1 MQQMIET
8 AVGALPIHGRWTK
21 TIWRTMSDLSV
32 VMTEQEVVDNLIVN
46 NGMNFLAAKIGSQAV
61 GTNSAMAY
69 TAIGTV
75 STAATLTNATL
86 TGEIKR
92 KIFDVTTLNGN
103 VWTIINTW
111 AGSVDGITSVSIV
124 EAATMNHA
132 SSAQGVMFQR
142 VTFSSVVLANSDFM
156 SLQIDTTVGSR

>member
-21 TIWRTMSDLSV
+21 TVWRTLPDLSV
-32 VMTEQEVVDNLIVN
+32 VLTEQQIVDNLIVN

-86 TGEIKR
+86 TGEISR
-92 KIFDVTTLNGN
+92 KAFATTTLNGN

-111 AGSVDGITSVSIV
+111 AGSADSVTSVSIV
-124 EAATMNHA
+124 EAATFNHA

-142 VTFSSVVLANSDFM
+142 ATFSSVVLANSDYM
-156 SLQIDTTVGSR
+156 SLQIDSTVGSR